1 MPELTDLATSQDEA
15 RRRVAAIGDAQW
27 DQPTP
32 CADWSVKD
40 LVVHLVGGSR
50 MALRLLQGASAQE
63 AVAVFASEHGPD
75 LGAELGVA
83 LEEELSAFKEPGV
96 FDMTVHHPGA
106 GDVPGSTLFQ
116 FRTGDYLLHSWDLA
130 RATGA
135 EETLPAGLVALTW
148 DSLQPMA
155 PIIGTIG
162 VFGSGPS
169 GTVAEDAPL
178 QLRLLDLTG
187 RRP

>member
-1 MPELTDLATSQDEA
+1 MPEVTDLATAQVDI
-15 RRRVAAIGDAQW
+15 RRRVKAIGAAQW
-27 DQPTP
+27 DLPTP
-32 CADWSVKD
+32 CTDWNVKD

-50 MALRLLQGASAQE
+50 MAARLLQGASAE
-63 AVAVFASEHGPD
+63 DAVAVFAAEHGPD
-75 LGAELGVA
+75 LGAELDVA
-83 LEEELSAFKEPGV
+83 LAEELSAFEGPQALET
-96 FDMTVHHPGA
+96 TVHHPGA
-106 GDVPGSTLFQ
+106 GDVPGATLLQ
-116 FRTGDYLLHSWDLA
+116 FRIGDYLLHGWDLA

-135 EETLPAGLVALTW
+135 DESLPDNLVALTW
-148 DSLQPMA
+148 EGLQPMA

-169 GTVAEDAPL
+169 GSMADDAPL